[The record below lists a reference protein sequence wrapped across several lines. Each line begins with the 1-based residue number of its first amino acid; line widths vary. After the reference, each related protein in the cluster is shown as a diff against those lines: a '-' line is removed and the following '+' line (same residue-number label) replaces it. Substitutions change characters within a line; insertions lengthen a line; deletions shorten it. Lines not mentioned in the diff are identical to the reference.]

1 MNQKTER
8 NRDNRRG
15 AKESRAQIE
24 TLRERWPTAFPGS
37 PHLVRPLEIT
47 AAGKIAT
54 AMGWSLAYTRGVLA
68 PWKAKAI
75 YCKACLA
82 YDLRITLDGEPA
94 EPVGDEA
101 KEHAHN
107 NLARWAARNERAAA
121 PTVAPKVK
129 PVTSSPAAAR
139 NGRPVTPA
147 VAPKVDVQPATSSP
161 AVASTSEPVRP
172 APQPELLPPSPGR
185 LGLAGLKAAYRQR
198 QQAGAA

>member
-24 TLRERWPTAFPGS
+24 TLRERWPAAFPGS

-101 KEHAHN
+101 KEHARN
-107 NLARWAARNERAAA
+107 NLARWAACNERAAA

-129 PVTSSPAAAR
+129 PVTSSPAA
-139 NGRPVTPA
+139 
-147 VAPKVDVQPATSSP
+147 PKVDVRPATSSRQPGQHRSRSRSPSLRIVVWALP
-161 AVASTSEPVRP
+161 A
-172 APQPELLPPSPGR
+172 
-185 LGLAGLKAAYRQR
+185 
-198 QQAGAA
+198 